1 MIAMKQQ
8 NDQLPDGLLAH
19 LVEHYTHITEVM
31 GSTPV
36 QAQIFFSP
44 RLYFYYSLRSVSLI
58 IIQR

>member
-36 QAQIFFSP
+36 QAQIFF
-44 RLYFYYSLRSVSLI
+44 Y
-58 IIQR
+58 